1 MANWKYN
8 PEDYHENGFGL
19 IPEGNYRVRI
29 ESALEKVSR
38 TGKDMIEI
46 TLAVSGY
53 SSKIWFYLVFDSSNE
68 RMTQMTNQRLGSIYD
83 SFGIEQGDMNLDN
96 WEGKTGGARI
106 RQRADNNGTMRSE
119 VSYFLSRKK
128 VDELPAWV
136 EGRGGSAQTA
146 AQDVAI
152 SDEVINPEMASFE
165 DPDKNYGAG
174 FFSRSSR

>member
-1 MANWKYN
+1 MTNWKYN

-83 SFGIEQGDMNLDN
+83 SFGIEPGDFNFDN

-106 RQRADNNGTMRSE
+106 RQRADNNGSMRNE
-119 VSYFLSRKK
+119 VSYFMSRKK
-128 VDELPAWV
+128 VAELPAWR
-136 EGRGGSAQTA
+136 EFGSKA
-146 AQDVAI
+146 AQLEVQ
-152 SDEVINPEMASFE
+152 DEVINPEMASFE
-165 DPDKNYGAG
+165 DTGENYGAG
-174 FFSRSSR
+174 IF